1 MVSAPD
7 RVDPVFGHWPGT
19 LCCVLGQETLLSECL
34 SPPRCNHPDISR
46 FMLLKSEI
54 SASLMG
60 LLVRM
65 KTLPNLTTTSSRNL
79 CLS

>member
-7 RVDPVFGHWPGT
+7 RVDPVFGHWTGT
-19 LCCVLGQETLLSECL
+19 LCCVLGQETLLAECL
-34 SPPRCNHPDISR
+34 SPPRCNHSAISR

-65 KTLPNLTTTSSRNL
+65 QTLPNLTTTTSRNL